1 MGRRILSFIV
11 AVIVLSCHVADT
23 VKAVAFDEQFFSSNQ
38 IFYYDARCA
47 SETGS
52 GLLTVSGKDNLEIIL
67 KFFMQK
73 GLTLAQ
79 ASGIA
84 GNMAAESGLD
94 PTIIQGSTHA
104 QLGYTPQPGVGFG
117 LVQWTSKGRQD
128 KLVDYIYGNS
138 SGQSTGLGVDITD
151 INGQLNF
158 AWKELSEDYTNT
170 LVALKATDDP
180 VEAAVIVHDGYEK
193 SADSQAQVITNR
205 GGNATKFYTT
215 YVDKDPLA
223 GSTAK
228 YMSNSSQSGNAS
240 TPSASERIQKV
251 IYAAV
256 ADAESQGVSLSIV
269 VSGDTSA
276 SGGVGGQI
284 PSASV
289 IKLLVAA
296 ALSNNNVPLS
306 SVAGDLTLMIRDS
319 NNDAANRLID
329 KAGGF
334 GAINATASTLG
345 VDATIGRKM
354 LESSGTTDPN
364 RISAQGSDTL
374 LTAIKQS
381 ESGGGKIKQ
390 EYATAIMNAM
400 KAQTINT
407 KWGSSGIPKDK
418 MAHKT
423 GELGSSAQH
432 DVGFFFN
439 GDKWLAVS
447 TLSSGSES
455 GGVNAV
461 KDTAKKI
468 YDAWVGGG
476 SDEGSGGSKTST
488 ASGSCV
494 GNEFSGGDLGKTT
507 KAYAWPEYIQPGS
520 STNAMPGYEG
530 KTIRSTDMT
539 EAYTQAVTRA
549 KADGQYVG
557 GIRLPGIDCG
567 GAVTRI
573 LIDSGFESKY
583 NYGGK
588 TSAGAGYTGI
598 QEKWL
603 QQNWEQIS
611 ATDASDRQPG
621 DVAINDS
628 HTYLYVGEAVFA
640 SKIVSA
646 SLDERAPMQ
655 GHEGVTDGS
664 FRWYRKKITASGGEL

>member
-1 MGRRILSFIV
+1 MGKRILSFVV
-11 AVIVLSCHVADT
+11 AIMVLSCHVADT
-23 VKAVAFDEQFFSSNQ
+23 VKAVAFDEQFFSANQ

-52 GLLTVSGKDNLEIIL
+52 GLLTVTGKDNLEIIL

-94 PTIIQGSTHA
+94 PTIIQGGSHA
-104 QLGYTPQPGVGFG
+104 QPGYTPQPGVGFG

-128 KLVDYIYGNS
+128 KLVNFIYGDS

-158 AWKELSEDYTNT
+158 AWKELSEDYSNT
-170 LVALKATDDP
+170 LAALKATDDP
-180 VEAAVIVHDGYEK
+180 VQAAVVVHDGYEK
-193 SADSQAQVITNR
+193 SADSPAQVVTNR
-205 GGNATKFYTT
+205 GGNANKFYTT
-215 YVDKDPLA
+215 YADKEALT
-223 GSTAK
+223 GSTAES
-228 YMSNSSQSGNAS
+228 MSNNSQSGS
-240 TPSASERIQKV
+240 TGTLDATRIQKV
-251 IYAAV
+251 VDTAV
-256 ADAESQGVSLSIV
+256 ADARNQGVSLSIV
-269 VSGDTSA
+269 VSGDASA
-276 SGGVGGQI
+276 SGGVGGQV

-296 ALSNNNVPLS
+296 ALSNNNIPLS

-334 GAINATASTLG
+334 GAINATAGTLG
-345 VDATIGRKM
+345 AEAHIGRKM
-354 LESSGTTDPN
+354 MESPGVSDPN
-364 RISAQGSDTL
+364 TISAKGSDTI

-381 ESGGGKIKQ
+381 ESGGGQIKQ
-390 EYATAIMNAM
+390 EYAAAIINAM

-447 TLSSGSES
+447 TLSTGSES
-455 GGVNAV
+455 GGVSAV
-461 KDTAKKI
+461 RDTAKKL
-468 YDAWVGGG
+468 YDAWLGGGG
-476 SDEGSGGSKTST
+476 SSGSGGSKTAT

-494 GNEFSGGDLGKTT
+494 GNEFSGGDLGATT

-530 KTIRSTDMT
+530 KIVKATDMT
-539 EAYTQAVTRA
+539 EAYTEAITRA
-549 KADGQYVG
+549 KAGGQYVG

-573 LIDSGFESKY
+573 LIDSGFEPGY

-603 QQNWEQIS
+603 QQNWQQIS

-628 HTYLYVGEAVFA
+628 HTYLYVGDSVFA

-655 GHEGVTDGS
+655 GHEGVTDSS
-664 FRWYRKKITASGGEL
+664 FRWYRKKITPSGGEL

>member
-1 MGRRILSFIV
+1 MARRIISLIV
-11 AVIVLSCHVADT
+11 AVIVLSCHIADT
-23 VKAVAFDEQFFSSNQ
+23 VKAVAFDEQFFSTNQ

-94 PTIIQGSTHA
+94 PTIIQGGTHA
-104 QLGYTPQPGVGFG
+104 QPGYTPQAGVGFG

-128 KLVDYIYGNS
+128 KLVEFIYGDS

-158 AWKELSEDYTNT
+158 AWKELSEDYTST
-170 LVALKATDDP
+170 LTALKATDDP

-193 SADSQAQVITNR
+193 SADSQAQVVTNR

-215 YVDKDPLA
+215 YADKDPLA
-223 GSTAK
+223 GSTVSDDTTRSLAATSNGTAAK
-228 YMSNSSQSGNAS
+228 NSNTN
-240 TPSASERIQKV
+240 
-251 IYAAV
+251 
-256 ADAESQGVSLSIV
+256 
-269 VSGDTSA
+269 
-276 SGGVGGQI
+276 
-284 PSASV
+284 
-289 IKLLVAA
+289 
-296 ALSNNNVPLS
+296 
-306 SVAGDLTLMIRDS
+306 
-319 NNDAANRLID
+319 
-329 KAGGF
+329 
-334 GAINATASTLG
+334 
-345 VDATIGRKM
+345 
-354 LESSGTTDPN
+354 
-364 RISAQGSDTL
+364 
-374 LTAIKQS
+374 
-381 ESGGGKIKQ
+381 
-390 EYATAIMNAM
+390 
-400 KAQTINT
+400 
-407 KWGSSGIPKDK
+407 
-418 MAHKT
+418 
-423 GELGSSAQH
+423 
-432 DVGFFFN
+432 
-439 GDKWLAVS
+439 
-447 TLSSGSES
+447 
-455 GGVNAV
+455 
-461 KDTAKKI
+461 
-468 YDAWVGGG
+468 
-476 SDEGSGGSKTST
+476 T
-488 ASGSCV
+488 ASGACV
-494 GNEFSGGDLGKTT
+494 GNEFSGGDLGATT
-507 KAYAWPEYIQPGS
+507 KAYAWPEYIRPGS
-520 STNAMPGYEG
+520 STNTMPGYEG

-539 EAYTQAVTRA
+539 EAYTEAITRA

-573 LIDSGFESKY
+573 LIDSGFEPKY

-588 TSAGAGYTGI
+588 TSGGAGYTGI

-628 HTYLYVGEAVFA
+628 HTYLYVGESVFA

-655 GHEGVTDGS
+655 GHEGVTDSS
-664 FRWYRKKITASGGEL
+664 FRWYRKKITPGGGEL